1 MTLVKE
7 ERRQEQ
13 RIPMSYE
20 EFLASFDEDVH
31 AEWVDGEALVFMP
44 PLTRHQRI
52 VRFLVLLLGNFVE
65 FQKLGEIFDAPFE
78 MKVAPD
84 SNSREPDILF
94 VAKENL
100 WRITEKKLEGPA
112 DLLIE
117 VVSTES
123 VKRDRDDK
131 FYEYQDAG
139 VREYWIIDPR
149 PGRQR
154 ADFFVLDPQG
164 RYRPVPLNED
174 NIYHSPVIPNFWFDV
189 NWLWQEE
196 LPDPL
201 RTLAKIIGLDAL
213 IAALREEQEN
223 G

>member
-13 RIPMSYE
+13 RIPMRYE
-20 EFLASFDEDVH
+20 DFLASFDEDVH
-31 AEWVDGEALVFMP
+31 AEWVDGEAIVFMP
-44 PLTRHQRI
+44 PLTRHQD
-52 VRFLVLLLGNFVE
+52 VVLFLATLLRTFVE
-65 FQKLGEIFDAPFE
+65 FFRLGRVLVAPLE
-78 MKVAPD
+78 MKVMPD
-84 SNSREPDILF
+84 SNAREPDILF
-94 VAKENL
+94 VATENL
-100 WRITEKKLEGPA
+100 WRITDKKLEGPA

-149 PGRQR
+149 PRRQR

-164 RYRPVPLNED
+164 RYRPVPLDED
-174 NIYHSPVIPNFWFDV
+174 DIYHSSVIPNFWLDV

-201 RTLAKIIGLDAL
+201 RTLAKIIGLEAL
-213 IAALREEQEN
+213 IAALRKDQEN
-223 G
+223 E